1 MNKHTENIN
10 HNQFIEVIK
19 NENTCKKILKYL
31 TKKDE
36 ENMIVLNKEI
46 YNLLSKKTF
55 QHYKY
60 LTKELNDEF
69 IFYNKFK
76 IEIKN
81 LPILKVI
88 LKESDKLFSS
98 VYKQSQCMII
108 IFYFSF
114 LFLGIDLFFFFL
126 IIGKDKKNEKIKWYS
141 QIPLMFLWVEILF
154 IMIIYFIKIKK
165 VVYQI
170 TEQIKKKI
178 PQLNGK
184 GIKYLKRKIIY
195 RINNLQ
201 PLSFWYISF
210 CYLCFYLP
218 TLIKILFESLNTSYE
233 KAYISMAWIIF
244 IFYYIFDFAKLVYY
258 MIKHYKTKIDIY
270 QIIYHKGKSNFFKKK
285 LFNIRIKEKRVFL
298 SEFMLAFFSYSIK
311 IFLFII
317 LLTYLKHLGRKFDNI
332 KYRVKWTTLC
342 IPLYII
348 ILVIIFWGILYIYSI
363 RFYETKNKMILYITI
378 ILVILS
384 SCFLS
389 IALPLILD
397 ERWKLNYIFPVL
409 GTLILTISI
418 IIHFIIMKKIY
429 SNQNYNIYINCI
441 NNNNNQQEIISERK
455 FNKELTEQNLN

>member
-19 NENTCKKILKYL
+19 NENICKKILKYL

-114 LFLGIDLFFFFL
+114 LFLGIDLFFF
-126 IIGKDKKNEKIKWYS
+126 
-141 QIPLMFLWVEILF
+141 
-154 IMIIYFIKIKK
+154 
-165 VVYQI
+165 VYQI

-178 PQLNGK
+178 PQLNEK